1 MEAILLQYG
10 WVLIVLVVL
19 EGLLAADNAVVMAVM
34 VKHLPQ
40 EQQKKALFYCSCG
53 KCFTITAITTRAA
66 KKGVI
71 LWTIWSID
79 IPILRIICYYCF
91 SELLANTSGR
101 CSLSIIYVCEKYI

>member
-40 EQQKKALFYCSCG
+40 EQQK
-53 KCFTITAITTRAA
+53 
-66 KKGVI
+66 GVI
-71 LWTIWSID
+71 LWTIWGTD
-79 IPILRIICYYCF
+79 FPILRAVCYYGIG
-91 SELLANTSGR
+91 ELLANTSGR
-101 CSLSIIYVCEKYI
+101 CCLSIVYVCEKYI